1 MNLKQLKSVSG
12 QTRISD
18 AWKPVKLTQ
27 KNIRD
32 RFDYVIDAGTMTGYQ
47 SCRSYYTAGTYGWN
61 ADVFIVGGGIN
72 ACVVAGNRA
81 FGNIKA
87 PRDLIKEY
95 EDKAYE
101 VNYNSKELDKLIDE
115 FAYKVLAANGI
126 SDSRKIKDEERVDG
140 IYESNRVKELK
151 RAKSMAESLKYQLI
165 DVFEP
170 TLYDADMVVDDL
182 MKDIFDEIDKQ
193 IKEQVE
199 YEKTLDFRPE

>member
-1 MNLKQLKSVSG
+1 MDLKQLAGNK
-12 QTRISD
+12 ISD
-18 AWKPVKLTQ
+18 LK
-27 KNIRD
+27 
-32 RFDYVIDAGTMTGYQ
+32 
-47 SCRSYYTAGTYGWN
+47 
-61 ADVFIVGGGIN
+61 
-72 ACVVAGNRA
+72 
-81 FGNIKA
+81 
-87 PRDLIKEY
+87 
-95 EDKAYE
+95 
-101 VNYNSKELDKLIDE
+101 
-115 FAYKVLAANGI
+115 
-126 SDSRKIKDEERVDG
+126 KIKDEERVAG